1 MSPKVFAEQ
10 YNREKMGEMEVILFP
25 RDVTWRKE
33 LFPDRVFEHP
43 AKANMY
49 LVEELIKYLT
59 EPGDTILDPFGGTG
73 TLLIGALYGRNV
85 ALIEIEPHFISLLEE
100 TEKMWKE
107 GVKLPVVGEVK
118 GPGRI
123 YIFEGDCRQKLQD
136 LPFLCDAAILSPPY
150 SSLLSGQTGLT
161 QKIGRSARAD
171 TLSQYTGKDA
181 SSQNL
186 GRLNP
191 FYFTQAM
198 GLVYKRM
205 VARLTPEA
213 RVALIVKDAMKAGVR
228 QFLSTG
234 IIRQA
239 GKAGL
244 ELLEWYKWK
253 PPGIAQQKLMKS
265 KGFTVVED
273 EDILI
278 FGKKD
283 K

>member
-1 MSPKVFAEQ
+1 LDKVFASQ
-10 YNREKMGEMEVILFP
+10 YERVREGEMDLILFP
-25 RDVTWRKE
+25 RDVTWRRE

-59 EPGDTILDPFGGTG
+59 KPGDTILDPFGGTG

-85 ALIEIEPHFISLLEE
+85 VLIEIEPHFISLLEE
-100 TEKMWKE
+100 TEAMWKG

-123 YIFEGDCRQKLQD
+123 FILEGDCRQKLQD
-136 LPFLCDAAILSPPY
+136 LDFLCDAVITSPPY
-150 SSLLSGQTGLT
+150 SSLLSGQTGL
-161 QKIGRSARAD
+161 KENIGRSARGDA
-171 TLSQYTGKDA
+171 LSQYTGKDA

-198 GLVYKRM
+198 KMVYQRM
-205 VARLTPEA
+205 VSRLTPEA
-213 RVALIVKDAMKAGVR
+213 TVTLIVKDAMKAGTR
-228 QFLSTG
+228 QFLSMG

-239 GKAGL
+239 NKVGL
-244 ELLEWYKWK
+244 ELKEWFKWK

-265 KGFTVVED
+265 KGFKVVED

-278 FGKKD
+278 FRRRE
-283 K
+283 

>member
-1 MSPKVFAEQ
+1 MTKVFAEQ
-10 YNREKMGEMEVILFP
+10 YERVRKGEMDLILFP
-25 RDVTWRKE
+25 RDVEWRRE

-49 LVEELIKYLT
+49 LIKELIEYLT

-85 ALIEIEPHFISLLEE
+85 VLIEIEPHFISLLEE

-107 GVKLPVVGEVK
+107 GVQLPVVGEIK

-123 YIFEGDCRQKLQD
+123 FILEGDCRQKLQD
-136 LPFLCDAAILSPPY
+136 LNHLCDAVITSPPY

-161 QKIGRSARAD
+161 EKIGRSARAGA
-171 TLSQYTGKDA
+171 LSQYTGKDA

-198 GLVYKRM
+198 KLVYQRM

-213 RVALIVKDAMKAGVR
+213 KVAFIVKDAMKAGVR

-234 IIRQA
+234 IIKQA
-239 GKAGL
+239 GAAGL
-244 ELLEWYKWK
+244 ELLEWYKWQ
-253 PPGIAQQKLMKS
+253 PPGIAQLKLMKS
-265 KGFTVVED
+265 KGFKVVED

-278 FGKKD
+278 FGSKK
-283 K
+283 